1 MDPFGGGR
9 VMTTMNIYEP
19 KYGLSHALVIGI
31 NEYKHVPRLGHAQND
46 AEAFARVLRE
56 RFEFTK
62 DNLTMLTDGDA
73 TRSEILRV
81 FMGYVQDSNVGDDD
95 RIVVFFAGHG
105 HTVRARRGETG
116 FLVPVDGDL
125 SDLSTLI
132 RWDELT
138 RNADLIRAKH
148 MFFVMDACY
157 GGLALTRS
165 LLPAGSMRFLRDMLQ
180 RFSRQ
185 VLTAGKADETVADAN
200 GPRPGHSIFTG
211 HLLDAL
217 EGGATSEGVITAS
230 GVMEYVYQKV
240 ARDQYSQQTPHYGFF
255 DGDGDFVFPSDALKE
270 MEDGEKVTDLPMDLP
285 IKVIGSNPAG
295 LSSEDAA
302 ETLKQLL
309 ATPSQQIR
317 LDDFASAHVRAAL
330 DATSLERFP
339 VQGASVTNETFA
351 SRVTA
356 YEAAIADLA
365 TMAVLMGRWCTDE
378 QLPIL
383 EKAFGRFAEGDK
395 GSSGLSVWL
404 RLGWYPTLYLMYS
417 AGVAALSA
425 NNYKTLASI
434 LTTPVHAKPHDS
446 SELQPLTV
454 AVIQE
459 LTHIADVFKLLPG
472 HDRHLVPRSEHLRTR
487 QQPLLEDLLFLGRM
501 YDRYF
506 DRFEIFLALTY
517 ADATERDWG
526 PPGRFMW
533 KHGRTHTSPYVELME
548 EAKRMGDNW
557 LPVRAGLF
565 KGSVKRFLE
574 VAEGYKKLLDRAGW
588 Q

>member
-1 MDPFGGGR
+1 
-9 VMTTMNIYEP
+9 MTTMNIYEP

-31 NEYKHVPRLGHAQND
+31 NEYEHVPRLGHAQND

-56 RFEFTK
+56 RFGFTK
-62 DNLTMLTDGDA
+62 DNLTILTDGDA
-73 TRSEILRV
+73 TRSEILRA
-81 FMGYVQDSNVGDDD
+81 FMEYAQDSNVGDDD

-105 HTVRARRGETG
+105 HTVPSRRGETG

-132 RWDELT
+132 RWDDLT
-138 RNADLIRAKH
+138 RNADLIPAKH

-165 LLPAGSMRFLRDMLQ
+165 PLPAGSMRFLRDMLQ

-230 GVMEYVYQKV
+230 GVMAYVYQKV

-255 DGDGDFVFPSDALKE
+255 DGDGDFVFASGALKE
-270 MEDGEKVTDLPMDLP
+270 VEDGEKVTDLPV
-285 IKVIGSNPAG
+285 KVIGSNPTE

-317 LDDFASAHVRAAL
+317 LDDFASVHVRAAL
-330 DATSLERFP
+330 DATSLDRFP

-378 QLPIL
+378 QLPIV
-383 EKAFGRFAEGDK
+383 EKTFGRFAESDK
-395 GSSGLSVWL
+395 GSSGLTVWR

-425 NNYKTLASI
+425 NSYKTLASI
-434 LTTPVHAKPHDS
+434 LTTPVHAKPNDS

-454 AVIQE
+454 AVVEE
-459 LTHIADVFKLLPG
+459 LTEIEDVFKRLPG
-472 HDRHLVPRSEHLRTR
+472 HDRHYVPRSEHLRAR
-487 QQPLLEDLLFLGRM
+487 QQPLLEDLLFLGRT
-501 YDRYF
+501 YDRHF

-517 ADATERDWG
+517 ADETEQNWG
-526 PPGRFMW
+526 PPGRFAW
-533 KHGRTHTSPYVELME
+533 KRRSTPMSPYVELME
-548 EAKRMGDNW
+548 EAKKMGDNW
-557 LPVRAGLF
+557 PPVRAGLF
-565 KGSVKRFLE
+565 KGSAERFLE
-574 VAEGYKKLLDRAGW
+574 TAERYKQLLDSFGW
-588 Q
+588 R

>member
-1 MDPFGGGR
+1 
-9 VMTTMNIYEP
+9 MTTMKIYEP

-31 NEYKHVPRLGHAQND
+31 NEYKHFPRLGHAQND

-81 FMGYVQDSNVGDDD
+81 FMGYAQDSHVGDDD

-105 HTVRARRGETG
+105 HTFRARRGETG

-138 RNADLIRAKH
+138 RNADLIPAKH

-157 GGLALTRS
+157 GGLALTRNAVQ
-165 LLPAGSMRFLRDMLQ
+165 AGGMRFLRDMLQ

-200 GPRPGHSIFTG
+200 GPRPGHSLFTG

-217 EGGATSEGVITAS
+217 DGAATTEGVVTAS
-230 GVMEYVYQKV
+230 GVMAYVYQKV
-240 ARDQYSQQTPHYGFF
+240 ARDQYSRQTPHCGFF
-255 DGDGDFVFPSDALKE
+255 DGDGDLVFTVDALKDAE
-270 MEDGEKVTDLPMDLP
+270 NGEQITDTPV
-285 IKVIGSNPAG
+285 KVIGSQPVA
-295 LSSEDAA
+295 LPPEDTVA
-302 ETLKQLL
+302 ETVKQQL

-317 LDDFASAHVRAAL
+317 LDDFASAHVRVAL
-330 DATSLERFP
+330 DATSLDRFP
-339 VQGASVTNETFA
+339 VQGVSLTNEAFS
-351 SRVTA
+351 SRVA
-356 YEAAIADLA
+356 GYEAAIADLA
-365 TMAVLMGRWCTDE
+365 TMAVLMGRWCTPE

-383 EKAFGRFAEGDK
+383 EKTLCRFAEGDK
-395 GSSGLSVWL
+395 GSNGTVLWL
-404 RLGWYPTLYLMYS
+404 RLGWYPTLYLMYA
-417 AGVAALSA
+417 AGVAALSS
-425 NNYKTLASI
+425 NNYSALASI
-434 LTTPVHAKPHDS
+434 LTTPVHADQNSS

-454 AVIQE
+454 VVIKE
-459 LTHIADVFKLLPG
+459 LTEIVDQFKLLPG
-472 HDRHLVPRSEHLRTR
+472 HDRLHVPRSEHLRTR

-501 YDRYF
+501 YDRHF

-548 EAKRMGDNW
+548 EAKIMGDNW

-565 KGSVKRFLE
+565 KGSVNRFLE
-574 VAEGYKKLLDRAGW
+574 VAEGYKKLLDSVGW
-588 Q
+588 R

>member
-1 MDPFGGGR
+1 
-9 VMTTMNIYEP
+9 MTTMNIYKP
-19 KYGLSHALVIGI
+19 QYGLSHALVIGI
-31 NEYKHVPRLGHAQND
+31 NEYEHVPRLGHAQND

-81 FMGYVQDSNVGDDD
+81 FMEYAQDSNVGDDD

-105 HTVRARRGETG
+105 HTVQARRGETG

-138 RNADLIRAKH
+138 RNADLIPAKH
-148 MFFVMDACY
+148 MFFAMDACY

-165 LLPAGSMRFLRDMLQ
+165 PLSAGSMRFLRDMLQ

-217 EGGATSEGVITAS
+217 EGGAASEGVITAS
-230 GVMEYVYQKV
+230 GVMAYVYQKV
-240 ARDQYSQQTPHYGFF
+240 SRDQYSRQTPHYGFF
-255 DGDGDFVFPSDALKE
+255 DGDGDFVFASDALKE
-270 MEDGEKVTDLPMDLP
+270 MEGGEKVTDLP
-285 IKVIGSNPAG
+285 IKVIGSNPAE
-295 LSSEDAA
+295 LSSEDTA

-330 DATSLERFP
+330 DATSSERFP
-339 VQGASVTNETFA
+339 VQGPSGTNETFA

-383 EKAFGRFAEGDK
+383 EKTFGRFAEGDK
-395 GSSGLSVWL
+395 GSSGTYLWL

-425 NNYKTLASI
+425 NKYKTLASI

-446 SELQPLTV
+446 SDLEPLTV
-454 AVIQE
+454 AVIKQ
-459 LTHIADVFKLLPG
+459 LTDIEDVFKRLPG
-472 HDRHLVPRSEHLRTR
+472 HDRHYVPRSEHLRER
-487 QQPLLEDLLFLGRM
+487 QQPLLEDLLFLGRT

-517 ADATERDWG
+517 ADATELNWG
-526 PPGRFMW
+526 PPGRFAW
-533 KHGRTHTSPYVELME
+533 KRRSTSMSPYVELME

-557 LPVRAGLF
+557 PPVRAGLF
-565 KGSVKRFLE
+565 KGSTKRFLE
-574 VAEGYKKLLDRAGW
+574 IAEGYKHLLDSLGW
-588 Q
+588 R

>member
-1 MDPFGGGR
+1 
-9 VMTTMNIYEP
+9 MTTTNIYKP
-19 KYGLSHALVIGI
+19 TYGKSHALVIGI
-31 NEYKHVPRLGHAQND
+31 NDYEHAPRLAHAQND

-62 DNLTMLTDGDA
+62 DNLTILTDGDA

-81 FMGYVQDSNVGDDD
+81 FMRYAQDSNVGDDD

-116 FLVPVDGDL
+116 FLVPVNGDP

-132 RWDELT
+132 RWDDLT
-138 RNADLIRAKH
+138 RNADLIPAKH

-157 GGLALTRS
+157 GGLALTRNPLS
-165 LLPAGSMRFLRDMLQ
+165 VGSMRFLRDMLQ

-211 HLLDAL
+211 YLLDAL
-217 EGGATSEGVITAS
+217 EGAAASEGVITAS
-230 GVMEYVYQKV
+230 GVMAYVYQKV
-240 ARDQYSQQTPHYGFF
+240 ARDQYSRQTPHYGFF
-255 DGDGDFVFPSDALKE
+255 DGDGDFVFVSDALKKV
-270 MEDGEKVTDLPMDLP
+270 EDGKKVTDLPF
-285 IKVIGSNPAG
+285 KVIGSNPAE
-295 LSSEDAA
+295 LSSEDTA

-339 VQGASVTNETFA
+339 VQGVSFTNETFA

-365 TMAVLMGRWCTDE
+365 TMVVLMGRWCTSD

-383 EKAFGRFAEGDK
+383 EKTFGRFAEGDK
-395 GSSGLSVWL
+395 GSSGTDLWL

-434 LTTPVHAKPHDS
+434 LTSPVYAKPHDS
-446 SELQPLTV
+446 NELQFLTV
-454 AVIQE
+454 AVIKE
-459 LTHIADVFKLLPG
+459 LTQIEDVFKRLPG
-472 HDRHLVPRSEHLRTR
+472 HDRHYVPRSEHLRTR
-487 QQPLLEDLLFLGRM
+487 QQPLLEDLLFLGRT
-501 YDRYF
+501 YDRHF

-517 ADATERDWG
+517 ADATEQNWG

-533 KHGRTHTSPYVELME
+533 KHARTHTGPYVELMA

-557 LPVRAGLF
+557 PPVRTGLF
-565 KGSVKRFLE
+565 KGSTKRFLE
-574 VAEGYKKLLDRAGW
+574 TAEGYKQLLDHIS
-588 Q
+588 